1 MAKKAV
7 NKTGSNG
14 NGTMLPMRV
23 AHRIESLLHTM
34 RVIERHEEQLC
45 VLMTEIR
52 NTGEV
57 SGAVRKELHGLL
69 EELPADAYRL
79 DMEAVSMAL
88 LASDGELRQPTKR
101 LGKRPV
107 AKKAARVTRAAAKKR

>member
-1 MAKKAV
+1 MVKKAAS
-7 NKTGSNG
+7 KTAAKSGEA
-14 NGTMLPMRV
+14 MLPMRV

-45 VLMTEIR
+45 GLMTEIK

-57 SGAVRKELHGLL
+57 SDAIREELHGLL

-79 DMEAVSMAL
+79 DLEAVNTAL
-88 LASDGELRQPTKR
+88 LVSAEAANGRRVGARRAVAAKQTV
-101 LGKRPV
+101 KRP
-107 AKKAARVTRAAAKKR
+107 AKAAARR

>member
-1 MAKKAV
+1 MVKKAAGRAAV
-7 NKTGSNG
+7 KGDG
-14 NGTMLPMRV
+14 RMLPLRV

-34 RVIERHEEQLC
+34 RVIEQHEEQLC
-45 VLMTEIR
+45 VLMTEIK

-57 SGAVRKELHGLL
+57 SGATRKELHGLL

-88 LASDGELRQPTKR
+88 LASADLS
-101 LGKRPV
+101 GKDVGTGPERGAT
-107 AKKAARVTRAAAKKR
+107 AKKTARAGAKR